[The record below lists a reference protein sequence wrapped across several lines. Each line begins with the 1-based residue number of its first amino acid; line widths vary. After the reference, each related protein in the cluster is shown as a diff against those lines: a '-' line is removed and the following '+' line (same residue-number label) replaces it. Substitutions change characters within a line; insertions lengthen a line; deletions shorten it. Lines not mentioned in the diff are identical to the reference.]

1 MATIKEIAD
10 KLGIASSTVSKG
22 LNGASDISDELR
34 QQVLSTAAALGY
46 TTKKMKSRDNRRV
59 CIFIENMRYTTQ
71 GDFGLDVILGFKQAA
86 FHSNWMVE
94 VKNMTPELQKKERYD
109 TYMLKNEFGGSF
121 LLGFSAQ
128 DEWIRQLP
136 DTSVSTVLLDN
147 YIPINPNVC
156 CISTD
161 AEAGIVAAVEHL
173 TKLGHQKIVFLNDT
187 TGSMVSRL
195 RNRTFFDSMH
205 AHGLDVLRTDDYFD
219 VGVTAFICANATIAA
234 NIQNQCN
241 RLHLSVPDDIS
252 LICFDDSIDGA
263 TPDPQLTLIQQHRTN
278 LGKCAH
284 HSMCSLLDQIP
295 VSKMLVHPQLMQ
307 RSSTGIV
314 MPRG

>member
-71 GDFGLDVILGFKQAA
+71 GDFGLDVILGFKQSA

-109 TYMLKNEFGGSF
+109 TYMLKNEFGGAF

-161 AEAGIVAAVEHL
+161 AEAGIVAAVEH
-173 TKLGHQKIVFLNDT
+173 
-187 TGSMVSRL
+187 
-195 RNRTFFDSMH
+195 
-205 AHGLDVLRTDDYFD
+205 
-219 VGVTAFICANATIAA
+219 
-234 NIQNQCN
+234 
-241 RLHLSVPDDIS
+241 
-252 LICFDDSIDGA
+252 
-263 TPDPQLTLIQQHRTN
+263 
-278 LGKCAH
+278 
-284 HSMCSLLDQIP
+284 
-295 VSKMLVHPQLMQ
+295 
-307 RSSTGIV
+307 
-314 MPRG
+314 